1 MNFFLS
7 DGNEA
12 VSNLARSK
20 VQSRLGVNEKLD
32 LLQRAEEK
40 YYQSES
46 TNKQVCFFKHY
57 THC

>member
-20 VQSRLGVNEKLD
+20 VQPRLGVNEKLD

-46 TNKQVCFFKHY
+46 TNKQVCFFTHY